1 MKTTR
6 QILSTVCAALF
17 ILAACQPVEFE
28 EISGRGNSKNAND
41 SVWFLTVQATKNLD
55 TKALTLVP
63 GTSDNPNDQLNAYW
77 ADNAPVKVYKGNTCV
92 GTLKATPDETNS
104 ALATLSGEVTVS
116 GLNVDDKLTLMV
128 PSDTWAYTGQVG
140 TIAGISDKFDY
151 ATATVTINDISG
163 NNITTSGAVF
173 ANEQS
178 IYRFGFKKGGN
189 YIHPKDFVVS
199 ASGNQLVQ
207 SRSWSGSAWTSTYGS
222 ITVTPA
228 SAPADHFYY
237 VSLRNESTAENTYRF
252 IVIGS
257 NDELY
262 LASKTIP
269 ASVLD
274 VPGKFISA
282 KEIAVS
288 QPSFAPASGTI
299 DKAEDVF

>member
-41 SVWFLTVQATKNLD
+41 SVCFLTVQATKQAE
-55 TKALTLVP
+55 TKALDLTNS
-63 GTSDNPNDQLNAYW
+63 GATLNAYW
-77 ADNAPVKVYKGNTCV
+77 TTSEKVKVYKD
-92 GTLKATPDETNS
+92 GTYLGELAVTPTSEKSAT
-104 ALATLSGEVTVS
+104 ATLSGNITVT
-116 GLNVDDKLTLMV
+116 GLSAGNTLTLMI
-128 PSDTWAYTGQVG
+128 PREEWAYTGQNG
-140 TIAGISDKFDY
+140 ALTGSGSIEDTYSY
-151 ATATVTINDISG
+151 ATASVTIDEISG
-163 NNITTSGAVF
+163 SSVTTTKATF

-189 YIHPKDFVVS
+189 YIDPKDFVVS

-228 SAPADHFYY
+228 SAPADHLYY

-257 NDELY
+257 SNELY